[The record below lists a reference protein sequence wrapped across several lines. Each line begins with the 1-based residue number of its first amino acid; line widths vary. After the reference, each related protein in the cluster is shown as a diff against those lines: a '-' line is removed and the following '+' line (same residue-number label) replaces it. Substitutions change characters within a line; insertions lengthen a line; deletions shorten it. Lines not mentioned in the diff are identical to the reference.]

1 MDVLVTVGMSA
12 RPFDRLLHALLP
24 VCARHRVFAQTG
36 TSQVRLPCSQA
47 PFLPYPELL
56 ERIRAA
62 DVVVTH
68 AGNTVRLVQR
78 AGKVPIAV
86 ARTAAAGEMPNDHQ
100 VEFLRQEEQMGRVV
114 AVWNPSEEIATAVET
129 HPVAERRLLRTR
141 PLSEC
146 ADGADVAQLLDSL
159 WQVEGANPFARHHL
173 RRYAYAWS
181 ELSSRQGRHLDVGCG
196 RGEFLGVLAETTDLG
211 CHGVDPS
218 EDDLAMCRRRYPEVP
233 VEHVAPGEPLPFADA
248 SFDSASLLDVL
259 EHVPSEDALVAELS
273 RVLAPGGVLVVTVP
287 RRHVFSALDPDNAK
301 FRAPRLH
308 RLVYSARFGRDVYR
322 QRFSDR
328 SNGLFGDVSV
338 GKDEHTNYRTEWLIE
353 LLSAGGFELER
364 VTGANLL
371 WRWFQIPALLLGGA
385 VARALERLIYL
396 DGEAFR
402 SANLFL
408 TARKPT

>member
-1 MDVLVTVGMSA
+1 VDVLVTVGMST
-12 RPFDRLLHALLP
+12 RPFDRLLRAVLP
-24 VCARHRVFAQTG
+24 LCARHRVFAQTG
-36 TSQVRLPCSQA
+36 TSTIRLPCPQA
-47 PFLPYPELL
+47 PFVPYPELL
-56 ERIRAA
+56 ERISAA

-100 VEFLRQEEQMGRVV
+100 VEFLRHEERTGRVV
-114 AVWNPSEEIATAVET
+114 AVWDPAEIAAAVES
-129 HPVAERRLLRTR
+129 HPLAERHLLRTR
-141 PLSEC
+141 PLPHR

-159 WQVEGANPFARHHL
+159 WQVELENPFARHHL

-181 ELSSRQGRHLDVGCG
+181 ELSPRRGRHLDVGCG
-196 RGEFLGVLAETTDLG
+196 RGEFLGTLAATTELACQG
-211 CHGVDPS
+211 IDPS
-218 EDDLAMCRRRYPEVP
+218 EDDLAIFRRHYPAVP
-233 VEHVAPGEPLPFADA
+233 VDHVAPGAELPFPAG

-259 EHVPSEDALVAELS
+259 EHVPSEEALVCELA
-273 RVLAPGGVLVVTVP
+273 RVLGPGGLLVVTVP

-308 RLVYSARFGRDVYR
+308 RLVYSARFGSAVYR
-322 QRFSDR
+322 RRFGDR

-338 GKDEHTNYRTEWLIE
+338 GKREHTNYRAEWLIE
-353 LLSAGGFELER
+353 LLSSHGFELER
-364 VTGANLL
+364 VTGANLF

-385 VARALERLIYL
+385 AARVLERLIYL

-408 TARKPT
+408 TARRAA